1 MDEIWDNFSGNTL
14 NIIKIA
20 KVNFAQDIGSKFN
33 ESFHIA
39 DIGVWPR
46 QTENK
51 ISNKFRSVFL
61 YALYLKMMPR
71 RKTMKCLKN
80 IRS

>member
-20 KVNFAQDIGSKFN
+20 KVNFAQDIGSEFN

-46 QTENK
+46 QTEK
-51 ISNKFRSVFL
+51 KF
-61 YALYLKMMPR
+61 YQ
-71 RKTMKCLKN
+71 
-80 IRS
+80 